1 MKQFPVL
8 YEDKALQKYIKEIEK
23 IPLLTPE
30 EEFELARR
38 YYETK
43 DPEAA
48 KKLILSNLRFV
59 VKIAM
64 EYRNYGVRLLDLIQ
78 EGNIGLMTA
87 LQKFDPY
94 KGYRFITYAVWWI
107 RAYIQRYIL
116 KNMKIVGMGTTELER
131 KLIYKLGPTKNALML
146 QAGEQVSSEDV
157 AKELG
162 VSARD
167 VEEMENRLFTP
178 DLSLDAD
185 VDEEGRTKYEDLFVA
200 DRGEQEEKVIETE
213 EKEKLQRALEIAR
226 NRLNEREKIILE
238 KRLLTDNPLTLQEL
252 ADNFGVSRE
261 RVRQIEKKTL
271 EKLKKIIGE
280 MENEGRNSGDQ

>member
-1 MKQFPVL
+1 MRQVPAI
-8 YEDKALQKYIKEIEK
+8 YEDKALQKYIKEIDK

-30 EEFELARR
+30 EELELAKK

-64 EYRNYGVRLLDLIQ
+64 EYRNYGVRVLDLIQ
-78 EGNIGLMTA
+78 EGNLGLMTA

-116 KNMKIVGMGTTELER
+116 KNLRIVGMGTTETER
-131 KLIYKLGPTKNALML
+131 KLIYKLGPVRNALML
-146 QAGEQVSSEDV
+146 QSGEEVSSEEV
-157 AKELG
+157 ARELG
-162 VSARD
+162 VTAKD
-167 VEEMENRLFTP
+167 VEEMETRLFSP

-185 VDEEGRTKYEDLFVA
+185 VDDEGRTKFEDLFTS
-200 DRGEQEEKVIETE
+200 DMGNQEEVVIEKE
-213 EKEKLQRALEIAR
+213 RKKILREKLNKAR
-226 NRLNEREKIILE
+226 EQLNERERLILE
-238 KRLLTDNPLTLQEL
+238 KRLLAEKPMTLQEL
-252 ADNFGVSRE
+252 ADKLGVSRE
-261 RVRQIEKKTL
+261 RVRQIEKRTL
-271 EKLKKIIGE
+271 EKLRKMMGDLE
-280 MENEGRNSGDQ
+280 DEG

>member
-1 MKQFPVL
+1 MKQVPAI

-30 EEFELARR
+30 EEQELARR

-78 EGNIGLMTA
+78 EGNLGLMTA
-87 LQKFDPY
+87 LKKFDPY

-116 KNMKIVGMGTTELER
+116 KNLRIVGMGTTETER
-131 KLIYKLGPTKNALML
+131 KLIYKLGPVKNALML
-146 QAGEQVSSEDV
+146 QSGEEVSSEDV

-162 VSARD
+162 VSAKD
-167 VEEMENRLFTP
+167 VEEMETRLFTP
-178 DLSLDAD
+178 DLSLDAE
-185 VDEEGRTKYEDLFVA
+185 VDDEGRTRVEDLFA
-200 DRGEQEEKVIETE
+200 SDTGNQEDFVIEKE
-213 EKEKLQRALEIAR
+213 RKEKLKEKLARAKEQLKDRE
-226 NRLNEREKIILE
+226 RLILE
-238 KRLLTDNPLTLQEL
+238 KRLLAEKPMTLQEL
-252 ADNFGVSRE
+252 ADQLGISRE
-261 RVRQIEKKTL
+261 RVRQIEKRTL
-271 EKLKKIIGE
+271 EKL
-280 MENEGRNSGDQ
+280 RNMMGDLEDER